1 MLLSVLASFFLHS
14 YIFYSLLLWG
24 NINCVKVEDFT
35 TIEVETPFQGKSCLY
50 VSNDPLWPY
59 KYGDFDVNYPQDN
72 CEELGLELAKNLNPY
87 EGTALQEL
95 TSKKYVIHHFFKS
108 QIFNS
113 YFFVLGC
120 KMSDK
125 ISEDDPV
132 LVGAQGA
139 PGKKCYFQHYNGTY
153 SSNDGVS
160 K

>member
-14 YIFYSLLLWG
+14 NIFYSLLLWG

-95 TSKKYVIHHFFKS
+95 TSKKYVIFIIIS
-108 QIFNS
+108 SS
-113 YFFVLGC
+113 YRYLILTFLF
-120 KMSDK
+120 
-125 ISEDDPV
+125 
-132 LVGAQGA
+132 
-139 PGKKCYFQHYNGTY
+139 
-153 SSNDGVS
+153 
-160 K
+160 

>member
-1 MLLSVLASFFLHS
+1 MLLSVLVS
-14 YIFYSLLLWG
+14 YIFHSLLLWG
-24 NINCVKVEDFT
+24 KTNCVKVEDFT

-95 TSKKYVIHHFFKS
+95 TSKCVIFIVISSSHKNLIPPF
-108 QIFNS
+108 IF
-113 YFFVLGC
+113 LGC

-153 SSNDGVS
+153 SSNDGVN